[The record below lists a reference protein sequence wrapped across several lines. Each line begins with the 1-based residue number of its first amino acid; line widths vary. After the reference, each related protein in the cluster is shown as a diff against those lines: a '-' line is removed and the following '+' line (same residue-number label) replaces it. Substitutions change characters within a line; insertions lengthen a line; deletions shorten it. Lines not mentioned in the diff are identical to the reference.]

1 MAFDRA
7 GLEILGAPQC
17 LVLIG
22 RVQVGRVAVTI
33 DEGPVIFPVNF
44 IVLDGSVVFRTD
56 EGTKLD
62 AAVRNVKVAFEADA
76 VHSTF
81 EIGWSV
87 VILGTAEEVHD
98 PAEVERAIQMRLRS
112 WAPGIRSHVVRITAT
127 SVSGRRIVGD
137 GVAPGP

>member
-1 MAFDRA
+1 MVFDGA
-7 GLEILGAPQC
+7 GLEILDTPQC
-17 LVLIG
+17 LALIR
-22 RVQVGRVAVTI
+22 RVQVGRVAVTT

-44 IVLDGSVVFRTD
+44 VVLDGSVVFRTG

-87 VILGTAEEVHD
+87 IILGTAEELHD
-98 PAEVERAIQMRLRS
+98 PAEVERAIQMRLRP

-127 SVSGRRIVGD
+127 AVTGRRIVGD
-137 GVAPGP
+137 GVAPAP